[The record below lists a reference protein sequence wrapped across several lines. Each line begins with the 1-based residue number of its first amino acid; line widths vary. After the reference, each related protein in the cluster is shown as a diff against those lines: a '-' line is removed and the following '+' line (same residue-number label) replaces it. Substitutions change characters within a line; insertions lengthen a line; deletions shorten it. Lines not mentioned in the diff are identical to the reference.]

1 MPGEGWVGFM
11 ARQAAEAQLTAG
23 WAKLPAE
30 VEANIVATL
39 VADGTGRVRDH
50 LGLREWRRKPS

>member
-23 WAKLPAE
+23 WAKVPAD
-30 VEANIVATL
+30 VDAGIVTAL
-39 VADGTGRVRDH
+39 LADGTVEVRDH
-50 LGLREWRRKPS
+50 LGSREWRRKPA